1 MPIPVRIA
9 TIAFYLVKKPPLAS
23 QLAGLYAPK
32 GASLIVSA
40 GEALIRI
47 KEEGQNLFTQKCLT
61 HFGFN

>member
-1 MPIPVRIA
+1 
-9 TIAFYLVKKPPLAS
+9 LAS
-23 QLAGLYAPK
+23 QLAGLHAPK